1 MFDVGKDEV
10 KLREALQRSR
20 DLFGDDAT
28 LLYDAFLPS
37 SMEEICKSN
46 GKEKGGAWECY
57 NAGEFFGWE
66 ANKVVAV
73 TIGSVATL
81 EMATRAKTQLI
92 LILAEPEREDL
103 KKYYADYQKHFQ
115 AAADKGLV
123 ELAASANGNES
134 ENESEGL
141 DELSISANENQSEN
155 ENESESKC
163 NPCCAIS

>member
-1 MFDVGKDEV
+1 
-10 KLREALQRSR
+10 
-20 DLFGDDAT
+20 
-28 LLYDAFLPS
+28 
-37 SMEEICKSN
+37 MEEICKSN

-57 NAGEFFGWE
+57 DSAEFFGWE
-66 ANKVVAV
+66 ANRVVAAI
-73 TIGSVATL
+73 TGVAFTL

-92 LILAEPEREDL
+92 LILVEPEYSKEE
-103 KKYYADYQKHFQ
+103 YADYQKHFQ

-123 ELAASANGNES
+123 ELVASAN
-134 ENESEGL
+134 ENESERL

>member
-28 LLYDAFLPS
+28 LLIDYLLPS
-37 SMEEICKSN
+37 SMREICKSN

-57 NAGEFFGWE
+57 RAAKFYGWE
-66 ANKVVAV
+66 ANNVVAA
-73 TIGSVATL
+73 TGGSGRIL

-92 LILAEPEREDL
+92 LILAEPDDEDD
-103 KKYYADYQKHFQ
+103 KEDYADYQKHFQ

-123 ELAASANGNES
+123 ELSVSAN
-134 ENESEGL
+134 
-141 DELSISANENQSEN
+141 AN
-155 ENESESKC
+155 
-163 NPCCAIS
+163 

>member
-1 MFDVGKDEV
+1 M
-10 KLREALQRSR
+10 
-20 DLFGDDAT
+20 
-28 LLYDAFLPS
+28 
-37 SMEEICKSN
+37 
-46 GKEKGGAWECY
+46 
-57 NAGEFFGWE
+57 
-66 ANKVVAV
+66 VAV
-73 TIGSVATL
+73 VDGSGSTL

-92 LILAEPEREDL
+92 LILAEPEREDW
-103 KKYYADYQKHFQ
+103 KKSYADYQKHFQ

-123 ELAASANGNES
+123 ELVASANGNES